1 MISKLRDPVSSL
13 THMIGAVLAI
23 PILISLVYLSS
34 EFATPWHTL
43 GFFVF
48 GVSLFLLY
56 GASATY
62 HAVHATESTIQLL
75 RRIDHMM
82 IFVLIAGTYTP
93 ICLVILHGPVG
104 LVLLALMWTMA
115 IAGIFIKLFWLNAPR
130 WLSTALYVVMGWSAV
145 LVFYPL
151 LDTMSLSDFGLILL
165 GGILYTIGA
174 VIYATKWP
182 KITGKWVGFHEI
194 FHIFVL
200 AATAC
205 HVLFMYQIVLPFT
218 W

>member
-1 MISKLRDPVSSL
+1 MISKLRDPISSV
-13 THMIGAVLAI
+13 THMVGAVLAI
-23 PILISLVYLSS
+23 PVLFSLVYLSAAY
-34 EFATPWHTL
+34 ATPWHTI

-62 HAVHATESTIQLL
+62 HAVRAKESTIQLL
-75 RRIDHMM
+75 RRVDHMM

-93 ICLVILHGPVG
+93 ICMVLLHGSIG
-104 LVLLALMWTMA
+104 LVFLILIWTMA
-115 IAGIFIKLFWLNAPR
+115 IVGILIKLFWFGAPR
-130 WLSTALYVVMGWSAV
+130 WLSTCIYVVMGWSAV
-145 LVFYPL
+145 IAFYPIKA
-151 LDTMSLSDFGLILL
+151 SIPPQGIGLILL
-165 GGILYTIGA
+165 GGILYTVGA

-182 KITGKWVGFHEI
+182 NIAGKWMGFHEI
-194 FHIFVL
+194 FHLFVL

-205 HVLFMYQIVLPFT
+205 HVLFMYRYVLPYM